1 MEMPFKIWVG
11 APLNR
16 FAPSGVSLV
25 GKVPLLRR
33 RGAA

>member
-1 MEMPFKIWVG
+1 MEMLFKIWVG
-11 APLNR
+11 AVLNG

-33 RGAA
+33 REAA